1 MIFTRTIPSSTAVLR
16 AQQSATIVTMLMDR
30 SKEAKSTRCTV
41 RCVSTDPADRGPGTA
56 DRGPKRPGTE
66 KTGDR
71 GPGTEKT
78 GDRGPGTADRGPKR
92 PGTEKTG
99 DRGPGTEKTGDRGPG
114 TEDRRPKRPGTDPP
128 PVSGLPSPV
137 SGLPSPVSRLL
148 HKLAPNLIAILDT
161 FFKHRPVFLDF
172 YIALRTRQQ

>member
-78 GDRGPGTADRGPKR
+78 GDRGPGT
-92 PGTEKTG
+92 
-99 DRGPGTEKTGDRGPG
+99 
-114 TEDRRPKRPGTDPP
+114 EDRRPKRPGKDPP

>member
-41 RCVSTDPADRGPGTA
+41 RCVSTDPADRGPGT
-56 DRGPKRPGTE
+56 
-66 KTGDR
+66 
-71 GPGTEKT
+71 
-78 GDRGPGTADRGPKR
+78 
-92 PGTEKTG
+92 
-99 DRGPGTEKTGDRGPG
+99 EKTGDRGPG
-114 TEDRRPKRPGTDPP
+114 TEDRRPKRPGTDPA

>member
-78 GDRGPGTADRGPKR
+78 GDRGPGT
-92 PGTEKTG
+92 
-99 DRGPGTEKTGDRGPG
+99 EKTGDRGPG
-114 TEDRRPKRPGTDPP
+114 TEDRRPKRPGTDPS

>member
-78 GDRGPGTADRGPKR
+78 GDRGT
-92 PGTEKTG
+92 
-99 DRGPGTEKTGDRGPG
+99 G
-114 TEDRRPKRPGTDPP
+114 TEDRRPKRPGSDPS

>member
-78 GDRGPGTADRGPKR
+78 GDRGPGDEA
-92 PGTEKTG
+92 
-99 DRGPGTEKTGDRGPG
+99 
-114 TEDRRPKRPGTDPP
+114 RRPKRPGTDPS

>member
-78 GDRGPGTADRGPKR
+78 GDRGPGT
-92 PGTEKTG
+92 
-99 DRGPGTEKTGDRGPG
+99 
-114 TEDRRPKRPGTDPP
+114 EDRRPKRPGTDPS

-137 SGLPSPVSRLL
+137 SGLPSPLSRLL

>member
-78 GDRGPGTADRGPKR
+78 GDRGPGT
-92 PGTEKTG
+92 
-99 DRGPGTEKTGDRGPG
+99 
-114 TEDRRPKRPGTDPP
+114 EDRRPKRPGTDPS

>member
-56 DRGPKRPGTE
+56 DRGPKRPGNE
-66 KTGDR
+66 N
-71 GPGTEKT
+71 
-78 GDRGPGTADRGPKR
+78 
-92 PGTEKTG
+92 
-99 DRGPGTEKTGDRGPG
+99 TGDRGPG
-114 TEDRRPKRPGTDPP
+114 TEDRRPKRPGTDPS